1 MGEILHLHI
10 LTEVGREGL
19 RASTL
24 ANTTNILISSLRFAT
39 GLVASLSILRPLV
52 ISCGRL
58 PAGHA

>member
-24 ANTTNILISSLRFAT
+24 ANTTNILISSLRS